1 MSQPAIIFDLDGT
14 LIDSAPA
21 IHAVSN
27 LELGARGLPLL
38 PLEQVRSYVG
48 RGTSHL
54 VGCLLEAS
62 GHAPD
67 GPLHAEVHESFLSRY
82 AHQLEGNTLYPRALD
97 ALHAL
102 KEAGHRLGLCTNK
115 PLAPTRAVLDHLGIA
130 PLFSSVIAGDSLATR
145 KPNPEMLHESIR
157 QLGGGRAIYVGD
169 SEVDAETAKNAG
181 TPFALYTEGYRKT
194 DVHALYH
201 DVAFSNFAMLPG
213 IVSRWHWHE

>member
-27 LELGARGLPLL
+27 LELGVRGLPLL
-38 PLEQVRSYVG
+38 PLERVRGFVG
-48 RGTSHL
+48 RGVPHL
-54 VGCLLEAS
+54 VRCLLEAS
-62 GHAPD
+62 GQDPD
-67 GPLHAEVHESFLSRY
+67 GPLHAEVCESLLARY
-82 AHQLEGNTLYPRALD
+82 EHQLEGNTLYPRALD

-115 PLAPTRAVLDHLGIA
+115 PLAPTRAVLEHLDIA

-145 KPNPEMLHESIR
+145 KPNPEMLHQSIR
-157 QLGGGRAIYVGD
+157 QLGGTRAIYVGD
-169 SEVDAETAKNAG
+169 SEVDAETAKTAG
-181 TPFALYTEGYRKT
+181 APFALYTEGYRKT